1 MIAGTAGA
9 IGDNANL
16 TFDGST
22 LGVTGTVTALQQVQL
37 LVVQVQQQV
46 LH

>member
-1 MIAGTAGA
+1 MIAGIGA
-9 IGDNANL
+9 IQDSANL

-22 LGVTGTVTALQQVQL
+22 LAVTGTVTALVQL